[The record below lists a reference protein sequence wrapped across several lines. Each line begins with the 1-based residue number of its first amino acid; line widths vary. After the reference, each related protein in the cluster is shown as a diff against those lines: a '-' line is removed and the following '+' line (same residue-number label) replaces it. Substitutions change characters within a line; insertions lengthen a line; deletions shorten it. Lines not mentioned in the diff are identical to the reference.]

1 MEDIYNDNP
10 GISKTELYRRALQR
24 AQQNNQR
31 APTRNQIE
39 AFYNR
44 NQQQNTF
51 TREYLKYKP
60 MTIIDKNMT
69 WQADL
74 MIPFKRSADVKILIL
89 REIVSRYTI
98 ARWVLK
104 KNLGDIDRS
113 PASGDFGQVELDE
126 NDAKLIVPTF
136 EDIIKDNKNKIN
148 IIIGD
153 AEFGS
158 NALKKL
164 FEKYNIRYK
173 FIVSLLAHQFKS
185 HNALGII
192 DSSIKTL
199 RSVIKRY
206 MTQKDLTEDEF
217 VRNRSNLQKCIDIM
231 NNSVNRGIEVP
242 NTTPKEV
249 FENAELY
256 TQVKN
261 LRQNK
266 QNEIKAE
273 WNELDKTDL
282 DKPYLV
288 ADIRSTRDD
297 NRRWLKTPYFLH
309 KLKDNKYVTKVNNVD
324 YTVYRG
330 DIKELRGYILNDV
343 GLPLRVLKPFE
354 IKQYTGEYDED
365 EILDQEPLVMNIR
378 RGRPVGKGKTPYLKS
393 FIRNNYPEIIS
404 EIPNFEKGTMGGD
417 RLKKWLIDNDYKNI
431 VDEFEKQK

>member
-1 MEDIYNDNP
+1 MEDIYEDNP
-10 GISKTELYRRALQR
+10 GISKTELYRRALQQ
-24 AQQNNQR
+24 AQRNNQKP
-31 APTRNQIE
+31 PTRNQIE

-60 MTIIDKNMT
+60 LTIIDKNMT

-113 PASGDFGQVELDE
+113 PGTGDFGQVELDE
-126 NDAKLIVPTF
+126 NDAKLLVPTF
-136 EDIIKDNKNKIN
+136 EDIIKDNKDKIN

-173 FIVSLLAHQFKS
+173 FIVSLLAHQFKG

-192 DSSIKTL
+192 DSSIKSL

-231 NNSVNRGIEVP
+231 NNSVNRGIEV
-242 NTTPKEV
+242 NDTTPKEV
-249 FENAELY
+249 FENPELY

-273 WNELDKTDL
+273 WNQLDKTDL
-282 DKPYLV
+282 DKPYLIS
-288 ADIRSTRDD
+288 DIRTTRDD

-309 KLKDNKYVTKVNNVD
+309 KLKDNKYVTKVNGVD

-330 DIKELRGYILNDV
+330 NIKELRGYILNDA

-354 IKQYTGEYDED
+354 IKEYTSEYNERDLLNQD
-365 EILDQEPLVMNIR
+365 PLVMNIR

-404 EIPNFEKGTMGGD
+404 EIPNFEKSTMGGD
-417 RLKKWLIDNDYKNI
+417 RLKKWLIDNDYQNI
-431 VDEFEKQK
+431 VDEFEKPK